1 MSVIEPQVSLN
12 ELVVTDVGPGA
23 AMPPRHAA
31 PRNRRPLRVAQVV
44 SFYHP
49 QIGGVEKH
57 VQCLAQGC
65 AEAGDDVVVLTH
77 QVGDAPADE
86 WIGAI
91 RVLRFPMTMPARNYS
106 LSLRLFS
113 YLRRHAADFDV
124 VHAHSYHTLIGHAAV
139 RSRLPFVFT
148 PHYHGTGHTPF
159 RALLHRLYWPAGARL
174 VRAADAVI
182 CVSDVERDLVIRDF
196 PGTSGKVVTIPNG
209 TNQKLV
215 TPSDDR
221 NGFDGPVVLTVGRLE
236 RYKNVDRIIDAF
248 RALPF
253 RATLVVVGEGPDRA
267 RLERHA
273 KATEPG
279 WPVHFAGRIPDSALD
294 QLFVTAKVV
303 TSASDHEAF
312 GLTLAEGLVSGAR
325 VVASAIPAHAEL
337 ARRSGEDAPVT
348 IVDPQNTRQFADS
361 LAASLLAERAPAG
374 SIKLPSWAEVVQ
386 DTRELY
392 SRVHALGHLSDR
404 GGLTDASARGS
415 GECRAATGLE
425 SS

>member
-1 MSVIEPQVSLN
+1 MTARETGPRPQ
-12 ELVVTDVGPGA
+12 
-23 AMPPRHAA
+23 
-31 PRNRRPLRVAQVV
+31 RPLRVAQVV

-65 AEAGDDVVVLTH
+65 AEAGDDVVILTH
-77 QVGDAPADE
+77 QVGDSPADE
-86 WIGAI
+86 WIGGT
-91 RVLRFPMTMPARNYS
+91 RVLRFPMTVPSRNYA

-124 VHAHSYHTLIGHAAV
+124 VHVHSYHTVIGHAV
-139 RSRLPFVFT
+139 VPSHLPFVFT

-182 CVSDVERDLVIRDF
+182 CVSDVERDLMIRDF
-196 PGTSGKVVTIPNG
+196 PGISGKVVTIPNG
-209 TNQKLV
+209 TNQKRAAAE
-215 TPSDDR
+215 DDEA
-221 NGFDGPVVLTVGRLE
+221 GSFGDPMVLTVGRLE

-253 RATLVVVGEGPDRA
+253 PGSLVVVGDGPDRA

-273 KATEPG
+273 EAGEPG
-279 WPVHFAGRIPDSALD
+279 WPVLFTGRVPDPVLD
-294 QLFVTAKVV
+294 RLFMKAKVV

-337 ARRSGEDAPVT
+337 ARRAGADAAVSL
-348 IVDPQNTRQFADS
+348 VDPKNTRQFTDS
-361 LAASLLAERAPAG
+361 LAACLLADRVPAG
-374 SIKLPSWAEVVQ
+374 GLRLPSWADVVQ

-392 SRVHALGHLSDR
+392 SRVKAR
-404 GGLTDASARGS
+404 EAS
-415 GECRAATGLE
+415 
-425 SS
+425 

>member
-1 MSVIEPQVSLN
+1 
-12 ELVVTDVGPGA
+12 VTPRGTA
-23 AMPPRHAA
+23 PRHQ
-31 PRNRRPLRVAQVV
+31 RPMRVAQVV
-44 SFYHP
+44 SSYHP
-49 QIGGVEKH
+49 RIGGVETH
-57 VQCLAQGC
+57 VQRLAEGC

-86 WIGAI
+86 CIGAI
-91 RVLRFPMTMPARNYS
+91 RVLRFPMTVPAQNYS

-124 VHAHSYHTLIGHAAV
+124 VHVHSYHTVIGHAAV
-139 RSRLPFVFT
+139 RSHRQFVFT

-159 RALLHRLYWPAGARL
+159 RAFLHRLYRPAGARL

-182 CVSDVERDLVIRDF
+182 CVSDVERDLVIKDF

-215 TPSDDR
+215 TPADDGD
-221 NGFDGPVVLTVGRLE
+221 GFDDPVVLTVGRLE

-253 RATLVVVGEGPDRA
+253 PATLVVVGEGPDRT

-279 WPVHFAGRIPDSALD
+279 WPVHFAGRIRDSALD
-294 QLFVTAKVV
+294 RLFLKAKVV
-303 TSASDHEAF
+303 ASASEHEAF
-312 GLTLAEGLVSGAR
+312 GLTLAEGLISGAR

-337 ARRSGEDAPVT
+337 ARRAGAYAPVSL
-348 IVDPQNTRQFADS
+348 VDPQNARQFTDS
-361 LAASLLAERAPAG
+361 LAACLLADRVPTG
-374 SIKLPSWAEVVQ
+374 SLKLPSWADVVQ

-392 SRVHALGHLSDR
+392 SRVHAPDHLSYR
-404 GGLTDASARGS
+404 RGLTDVSANRS
-415 GECRAATGLE
+415 AECRAALDLE